1 MDDNAVYVDAKARI
15 LKLMRQTLGANFK
28 GYYNGDP
35 IRIPET
41 NLPCVIV
48 EKPKTRVRLGATTQD
63 VLGIQLRI
71 KLVFNK
77 REDFGAKDDVDLT
90 EQKLERYMEGRHPV
104 TGDYLDSTVLSAL
117 RSHLTLGGLSI
128 NTDVDI
134 DYDLQPR
141 PNRQIT
147 SEARANIVVTEK
159 IIRGPERMTI

>member
-15 LKLMRQTLGANFK
+15 LKLMRQTLGTNFK